1 MSHPE
6 PSSTARLLL
15 LLFPELSVQMGFGY
29 DNRDHGKEGEKKK
42 PQQPSLLHLLLYTS
56 DIAN

>member
-15 LLFPELSVQMGFGY
+15 LLFPELSVQMGCGY
-29 DNRDHGKEGEKKK
+29 DNRDRGKEGEKKK
-42 PQQPSLLHLLLYTS
+42 TATAKSPPLATIH
-56 DIAN
+56 IRHC